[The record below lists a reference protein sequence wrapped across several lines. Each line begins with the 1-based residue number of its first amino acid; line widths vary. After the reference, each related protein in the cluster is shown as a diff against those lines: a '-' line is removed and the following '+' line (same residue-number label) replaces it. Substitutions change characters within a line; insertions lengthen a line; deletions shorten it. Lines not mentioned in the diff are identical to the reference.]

1 MPLQPTGRADSRKMF
16 FEVWRKQRAGELLS
30 ALETIVADIIRLHPE
45 YHALL
50 DGDPG
55 KTLDRDWQPEGG
67 ETNPFLHMGLHIAI
81 REQLSI
87 DRPPGV
93 KAAYQ
98 ALLDR
103 TRDPHA
109 AEHLMLECLAETLWR
124 GQREGRLPDE
134 AAYLACLKSRG
145 EK

>member
-1 MPLQPTGRADSRKMF
+1 MALQPTHRADTRRLF
-16 FEVWRKQRAGELLS
+16 FEVWHKLQTGEPLS

-50 DGDPG
+50 AADPD
-55 KTLDRDWQPEGG
+55 KALDRDWLPEGG

-93 KAAYQ
+93 RAAYD
-98 ALLDR
+98 ALLKRHGD
-103 TRDPHA
+103 THK
-109 AEHLMLECLAETLWR
+109 AEHVMLECLAEALWR

-134 AAYLACLKSRG
+134 QAYLDCLKSRANV
-145 EK
+145 